1 VQRRDHRNPARAG
14 GRNRPG
20 HLLLLALGLAINLAN
35 AGSGP
40 PTLINSPTN
49 QAVLEGE
56 QVSFQVQA
64 DGTAPLS
71 YQWQRNG
78 APLVNGT
85 SSSYTVAS
93 AQPDDHGAVF
103 SVTVSNAL
111 GQITSTNAVL
121 SVRPGIQVTASLNQS
136 LEPEVFRGWPM
147 LLEVALVHPDA
158 SLVTA
163 SPILICA
170 TNGPWPKAVNLDVRD
185 SQDGSVTW
193 PFQSAPLT
201 NLSLTLLGD
210 SPAVL
215 VFWLAPTETALLTVG
230 GYELTATLNTT
241 NVTKSGAWQGEVAS
255 VPVNIALKDEPAT
268 LSEGQFEEKKR
279 LLASYALVLGDSLE
293 ARAQIDGL
301 LAVYPENI
309 GGLSF
314 LARFLAANNQPR
326 AALAACERALNV
338 IAAKFPDA
346 QEPPEALLH
355 LRSVLSELLGSLQL
369 SSTVNAGVLTL
380 SWPAVPGA
388 SYRLESSFDLRTWTP
403 RGANF
408 TESNGSVSWT
418 TPVAGQAEFFR
429 LAVE

>member
-1 VQRRDHRNPARAG
+1 M
-14 GRNRPG
+14 
-20 HLLLLALGLAINLAN
+20 N
-35 AGSGP
+35 AGATVLFYVGASG
-40 PTLINSPTN
+40 N
-49 QAVLEGE
+49 G
-56 QVSFQVQA
+56 
-64 DGTAPLS
+64 LS

-85 SSSYTVAS
+85 SSSYTVPS

-268 LSEGQFEEKKR
+268 LEELSQKYGVSRERVRQIEVRAFEKLQHQMKR
-279 LLASYALVLGDSLE
+279 
-293 ARAQIDGL
+293 
-301 LAVYPENI
+301 
-309 GGLSF
+309 
-314 LARFLAANNQPR
+314 
-326 AALAACERALNV
+326 ALAE
-338 IAAKFPDA
+338 K
-346 QEPPEALLH
+346 
-355 LRSVLSELLGSLQL
+355 RSH
-369 SSTVNAGVLTL
+369 TL
-380 SWPAVPGA
+380 AM
-388 SYRLESSFDLRTWTP
+388 
-403 RGANF
+403 
-408 TESNGSVSWT
+408 
-418 TPVAGQAEFFR
+418 AEH
-429 LAVE
+429 AT